1 MLHLKSFPIKRV
13 LPWFLGG
20 LLLVGIGLRFVNLES
35 GIFWVDEV
43 ATAVRVRGYTQAEVV
58 ATVADGRPRSPTE
71 LWQFVETPSDRDRIT
86 TLNALVQSPEHAPFY
101 FLLTREW
108 AALFGSSPTTLRL
121 LSVLLSLLTLPMLF
135 WLCWEWLHSFLA
147 GSIAVS
153 LLAISPLFISY
164 AQEARPYSLWLFLLV
179 LSGGLLMRAWKTRH
193 LLLWASYGLTLTLTL
208 YTSLLSLPL
217 VIGQGLYLTLAARE
231 SRNIYRKPDIFSI
244 KAVWG
249 AIAFSILAFLP
260 WLVVIISQWN
270 TLQSNTA
277 WMQLPMGLVDR
288 IGIWLY
294 SISIPVFDVPV
305 APLGTLSSTLQILTS
320 FGLLLVFKGMLLRL
334 MQRTSWRVWGWILA
348 LGLPIPVLLAIAD
361 AVLGGRRSTAPRYW
375 IPAHLAIVLLIAA
388 FAAWKPTGWLR
399 NRQQRQWRLW
409 LITGL
414 LGLSLVCALGNL
426 ERSPRYLK
434 SRNINNPAIAAAI
447 NRAPNPQ
454 IFAEPTE
461 VYDLISLSQ
470 ALEPTVAIHILEA
483 SGTASPTADRLR
495 TQPLSCQSTTFLF
508 NPSPELEAV
517 LGDRPNWTLQPAY
530 APDRLNAAE
539 ISLSVWQI
547 DSNCPSQAS
556 ESYAKAINTRI
567 R

>member
-1 MLHLKSFPIKRV
+1 
-13 LPWFLGG
+13 
-20 LLLVGIGLRFVNLES
+20 
-35 GIFWVDEV
+35 
-43 ATAVRVRGYTQAEVV
+43 
-58 ATVADGRPRSPTE
+58 
-71 LWQFVETPSDRDRIT
+71 
-86 TLNALVQSPEHAPFY
+86 
-101 FLLTREW
+101 
-108 AALFGSSPTTLRL
+108 
-121 LSVLLSLLTLPMLF
+121 
-135 WLCWEWLHSFLA
+135 
-147 GSIAVS
+147 
-153 LLAISPLFISY
+153 
-164 AQEARPYSLWLFLLV
+164 
-179 LSGGLLMRAWKTRH
+179 
-193 LLLWASYGLTLTLTL
+193 
-208 YTSLLSLPL
+208 
-217 VIGQGLYLTLAARE
+217 
-231 SRNIYRKPDIFSI
+231 
-244 KAVWG
+244 
-249 AIAFSILAFLP
+249 
-260 WLVVIISQWN
+260 
-270 TLQSNTA
+270 
-277 WMQLPMGLVDR
+277 
-288 IGIWLY
+288 
-294 SISIPVFDVPV
+294 
-305 APLGTLSSTLQILTS
+305 
-320 FGLLLVFKGMLLRL
+320 MLLRL

-409 LITGL
+409 LIAGL

-495 TQPLSCQSTTFLF
+495 TQPLSCQATTFLF

-539 ISLSVWQI
+539 ISLAVWQI
-547 DSNCPSQAS
+547 DPNCPSQAS
-556 ESYAKAINTRI
+556 ESYANAVKARI